1 MSVNKQ
7 SITIITILLT
17 YVLDSSLI
25 WTCRISNIVVFYRQA
40 QLKKSKQMF
49 EIRHFQ
55 IDDLARTLSRDC
67 KLEENEVKTVNIST
81 LFSTRKFRQNC
92 FPNLYRNK
100 YTGNLSEAVYC

>member
-7 SITIITILLT
+7 SITIIINYTTST

-55 IDDLARTLSRDC
+55 IDDLPRTLGRDC

-81 LFSTRKFRQNC
+81 
-92 FPNLYRNK
+92 
-100 YTGNLSEAVYC
+100 